1 MEHESNILFYD
12 ITEAEDYWGGYS
24 RNIDMIFV
32 TLKTFELHLY
42 VQEQTKMIR
51 PVNKSSEK
59 GEKLR
64 IYKFKKWRVKTVSVI
79 TDSRRQQT
87 EDLME

>member
-32 TLKTFELHLY
+32 TLKTFGLRLY
-42 VQEQTKMIR
+42 VQEQTKIR

-64 IYKFKKWRVKTVSVI
+64 IYIFKKWGLKG
-79 TDSRRQQT
+79 
-87 EDLME
+87 

>member
-32 TLKTFELHLY
+32 TLKTFGLRLY
-42 VQEQTKMIR
+42 MQERTKIR

-64 IYKFKKWRVKTVSVI
+64 IYIFKKWGLKG
-79 TDSRRQQT
+79 
-87 EDLME
+87 